1 VNDVIYFRNT
11 FESMIPMLGKSSTIK
26 SSFAKFYNNIAKLN
40 TEDNIIFYFKCIE
53 PLLAIKDQY
62 QLSRFE
68 LLLGIPQLVDIEQKY
83 FSAFKLYD
91 QYNNKES
98 VQIFFRSS
106 ISQTC
111 ILEEIADNITNFE
124 KYFRNP
130 MICTLV
136 YKLLKAAL
144 KNDELLKYI
153 RLMPN
158 KMLKYPE

>member
-1 VNDVIYFRNT
+1 
-11 FESMIPMLGKSSTIK
+11 
-26 SSFAKFYNNIAKLN
+26 
-40 TEDNIIFYFKCIE
+40 
-53 PLLAIKDQY
+53 
-62 QLSRFE
+62 